1 MIDKPGEIYK
11 LVYGP
16 VIDEILKFS
25 NLAIDE
31 ANENRNEKIQHI
43 SQNEIQF
50 YLGFCILTKLEK
62 GESVPFQKFY
72 SRMVKKT
79 YNPFDFCENAL
90 NNINFVTFKRFCQIH
105 RFFYQSPRVK
115 FVPKKVWKKSSSKS
129 NPDGGNWEF

>member
-16 VIDEILKFS
+16 VIDEIFKFS

-31 ANENRNEKIQHI
+31 ANENRNEKVQHI

-62 GESVPFQKFY
+62 GESVPFKKF
-72 SRMVKKT
+72 
-79 YNPFDFCENAL
+79 
-90 NNINFVTFKRFCQIH
+90 
-105 RFFYQSPRVK
+105 
-115 FVPKKVWKKSSSKS
+115 
-129 NPDGGNWEF
+129 